1 MIGATVARMSI
12 LHGRAQPIATN
23 RSIASL
29 HDNTGGEHG
38 LKSAQTRRWAQ
49 PIAFGGALLYL
60 PLLVPIILFISSLYI
75 PPRMGFDSGVGFLV
89 LRNMLEGGA
98 FNSIPSPDPT
108 NIANDV
114 VTFVT
119 GWSPGQYLVPG
130 GFIWLGTNYG
140 LAISLTVLIATLTGL
155 LGWIQVARSFVVNSF
170 VLFVFVLGL
179 STFLHVT
186 YSFFAYTGGEVLL
199 FAIAPWSFY
208 AMRLAVNKPPTLCLA
223 ISLLS
228 VALLFFAKL
237 TGLIVFGTNV
247 VAISLL
253 TLVNQG
259 RLSCSTI
266 TTWVAS
272 ATALCLTMFWVAC
285 GPTGSLLSPAVPS
298 STSTFTFSWLPI
310 WFSVTGAALA
320 GTSSLDFLGWFLQHF
335 GLSMIPNPLSYVLGP
350 FVLLLM
356 VWVWFRV
363 RRTRYREMAVLLII
377 IILLYAMTFAAMWLR
392 ASTISFDDRHFR
404 YPGILFFLL
413 LLMAIDQSRVC
424 LVKSLACVAVI
435 VLGLYGLKGYARAA
449 YAQMQAGYYDPM
461 TGISQDVVSPAILE
475 YLRSETTRH
484 NVQRPIAVV
493 TSSSAAISLPRFRII
508 FYRDA
513 PTWAGRAEKI
523 FVLVPEEMALDGGA
537 DTILRSLVD
546 YDFGNWS
553 QMELDG
559 VVIYSQ

>member
-1 MIGATVARMSI
+1 
-12 LHGRAQPIATN
+12 
-23 RSIASL
+23 
-29 HDNTGGEHG
+29 
-38 LKSAQTRRWAQ
+38 
-49 PIAFGGALLYL
+49 
-60 PLLVPIILFISSLYI
+60 
-75 PPRMGFDSGVGFLV
+75 MGFDSGVGFLV
-89 LRNMLEGGA
+89 LRSMMEGGA

-114 VTFVT
+114 VTFVS

-140 LAISLTVLIATLTGL
+140 FALSLTVLIATLTGL
-155 LGWIQVARSFVVNSF
+155 LGWIQVARSFAVNSF
-170 VLFVFVLGL
+170 VLFVFISGL

-186 YSFFAYTGGEVLL
+186 SPFGAYTGGEVLL
-199 FAIAPWSFY
+199 FAIAPWSLY
-208 AMRLAVNKPPTLCLA
+208 AMRSAATKPPILCLA

-253 TLVNQG
+253 ALVNEG
-259 RLSCSTI
+259 RLSFSTI
-266 TTWVAS
+266 TMWVAS
-272 ATALCLTMFWVAC
+272 AIALCFTMFWVAC
-285 GPTGSLLSPAVPS
+285 GPTGPLLGPAVPA

-310 WFSVTGAALA
+310 WFSVTGATFA
-320 GTSSLDFLGWFLQHF
+320 GTSGLDFLGWFLQHF
-335 GLSMIPNPLSYVLGP
+335 GLWIIPDPFSYVVGP
-350 FVLLLM
+350 LVLLLV
-356 VWVWFRV
+356 VWVWSRV
-363 RRTRYREMAVLLII
+363 RHTRYRDMAVLLLTIT
-377 IILLYAMTFAAMWLR
+377 LVYAMTFAAMWLR
-392 ASTISFDDRHFR
+392 GAPISFDDRHFR

-413 LLMAIDQSRVC
+413 LLTAIDQCRAR
-424 LVKSLACVAVI
+424 LVKSLACVVVI
-435 VLGLYGLKGYARAA
+435 VLGLYGLKGYARGA
-449 YAQMQAGYYDPM
+449 YAQMRTGSYDPM

-523 FVLVPEEMALDGGA
+523 FVVVPQEMALNGTA
-537 DTILRSLVD
+537 HAILRSLVG
-546 YDFGNWS
+546 YDFGKWS

-559 VVIYSQ
+559 VVIYTQ